1 MNIIKYNEFDIS
13 KLKYK
18 KIVSLSKTYST
29 KSIAYND
36 GDLLIQTPVLNIPF
50 MASRYNTLDI
60 SFTNT
65 IDNNDIKS
73 FYDSINSIIENA
85 KSKYKRKFIDNI
97 IKSVGYQPRL
107 RCNLNN
113 DISCFDKDKNNIDYE
128 IHCKTY
134 ARFIIHVN
142 NLWIKTNKYG
152 INFDI
157 KQIQYHTINSL
168 KLDTYAFKDEEDRRL
183 EKYKKMLKMKIPE
196 QAVKNKMM
204 LDNLDP
210 SLLFGKTEER
220 PKMSFLNDIKKKPQ
234 LKKVETKINNDEVEI
249 SNGFKIN
256 LLDIK
261 NAISNLKKS
270 NK

>member
-18 KIVSLSKTYST
+18 KIISLSRKYSI
-29 KSIAYND
+29 KNIVYN
-36 GDLLIQTPVLNIPF
+36 GGPLLIQTPVLYIPF
-50 MASRYNTLDI
+50 TASRYNTLDI
-60 SFTNT
+60 SFTN
-65 IDNNDIKS
+65 IVDNNDIKS
-73 FYDSINSIIENA
+73 FYDSIISINENV
-85 KSKYKRKFIDNI
+85 KTKYKRKFVENI
-97 IKSVGYQPRL
+97 IKNTGYQPML

-113 DISCFDKDKNNIDYE
+113 SITCFDKHKNNIDYE

-142 NLWIKTNKYG
+142 NLWINTNKYG

-157 KQIQYHTINSL
+157 KQIQYHTINTI
-168 KLDTYAFKDEEDRRL
+168 KLETYAFKDIEDKSL

-210 SLLFGKTEER
+210 SLLFEKTKEI
-220 PKMSFLNDIKKKPQ
+220 PKMSFLNNIKKKPK
-234 LKKVETKINNDEVEI
+234 LKKVEPKVDCDEER

-261 NAISNLKKS
+261 NAISNLKKY

>member
-1 MNIIKYNEFDIS
+1 MNIIKYNEFDMN

-18 KIVSLSKTYST
+18 KIVSFSEIYSKKT
-29 KSIAYND
+29 IIYNN
-36 GDLLIQTPVLNIPF
+36 GPLLIQTPILYIPF
-50 MASRYNTLDI
+50 PASRYNTLDI
-60 SFTNT
+60 SFTNLV
-65 IDNNDIKS
+65 DNNDIQK
-73 FYDSINSIIENA
+73 FYNSINLINKNA
-85 KSKYKRKFIDNI
+85 KLKYKRKFVENI
-97 IKSVGYQPRL
+97 IISVGYQPML
-107 RCNLNN
+107 RCNL
-113 DISCFDKDKNNIDYE
+113 DETVLCFDKDKNNIDYE

-157 KQIQYHTINSL
+157 KQIQYHTINTI
-168 KLDTYAFKDEEDRRL
+168 KLETYAFKDIEDKSL

-196 QAVKNKMM
+196 QAVKNKMI
-204 LDNLDP
+204 LDNIDP
-210 SLLFGKTEER
+210 SLLFKKTEIR
-220 PKMSFLNDIKKKPQ
+220 PKIKFLNDIKEKSQ
-234 LKKVETKINNDEVEI
+234 LKKVTKLKIDKKK
-249 SNGFKIN
+249 GFNIN